1 LAGDRPLCA
10 AISHIAV
17 PLEAEALRQRP
28 AKAFNPV
35 ELYVTVFTPLTGAH
49 AGPGLLGVAIH
60 AE

>member
-1 LAGDRPLCA
+1 
-10 AISHIAV
+10 
-17 PLEAEALRQRP
+17 LEAKALRQRP

-35 ELYVTVFTPLTGAH
+35 EWYVTVFTPLTGGH